1 MTMADDNWYYAQN
14 NQQLGP
20 VTLAALRSMVANG
33 QVGAADL
40 VWTQGM
46 AQWTPARS
54 VPEVGSVLLG
64 GAGAGHGGVG
74 NPVAAPTGYPPVGG
88 APGQLGYGVGQ
99 TYYQQQYT
107 GYNIEYAGFW
117 LRFCAAFID
126 GIIIGIPFFILGFAV
141 EAMYPSTPGPRGMPT
156 QNPAAVGISL
166 ALNLLQ
172 IVVSWLYYAYQE
184 SSPKQATLGKQ
195 AVGIKVTDLDGQPI
209 GFGQATGR
217 YFAKILS
224 FCTIYIGFIMAA
236 FTEKKQGLHDMIAGT
251 LVVKK

>member
-1 MTMADDNWYYAQN
+1 
-14 NQQLGP
+14 
-20 VTLAALRSMVANG
+20 
-33 QVGAADL
+33 
-40 VWTQGM
+40 
-46 AQWTPARS
+46 

-64 GAGAGHGGVG
+64 GAGAAHGGVG
-74 NPVAAPTGYPPVGG
+74 SVGSSPGAYAPSTGVPG
-88 APGQLGYGVGQ
+88 GQLGYGVGQ

-141 EAMYPSTPGPRGMPT
+141 QAMYPSTPGPRGIPT
-156 QNPAAVGISL
+156 QNPAAMGISM

-172 IVVSWLYYAYQE
+172 IVVSWIYYAYQE

-195 AVGIKVTDLDGQPI
+195 AVGIKVTDLDGQQI

-236 FTEKKQGLHDMIAGT
+236 FTEKKQALHDMIAGT

>member
-20 VTLAALRSMVANG
+20 VTLAALRSMVASG

-64 GAGAGHGGVG
+64 GAGAAHGGVG
-74 NPVAAPTGYPPVGG
+74 SPVASPTGYPPAVMPG
-88 APGQLGYGVGQ
+88 GQLGYGVGQ

-117 LRFCAAFID
+117 L
-126 GIIIGIPFFILGFAV
+126 
-141 EAMYPSTPGPRGMPT
+141 
-156 QNPAAVGISL
+156 
-166 ALNLLQ
+166 
-172 IVVSWLYYAYQE
+172 
-184 SSPKQATLGKQ
+184 
-195 AVGIKVTDLDGQPI
+195 
-209 GFGQATGR
+209 
-217 YFAKILS
+217 
-224 FCTIYIGFIMAA
+224 
-236 FTEKKQGLHDMIAGT
+236 
-251 LVVKK
+251 